1 MARPK
6 KTEEKVNFNNV
17 DDLVNKLEKDHG
29 KGTIMTE
36 GRKALEDVKFIPT
49 GLVSLDCALGGGIPS
64 GRMIECYGPESCLD
78 KDTIIKCYL
87 KNPKGHEFGN
97 THKSWTIERLYE
109 RFHKIEVK
117 GFGKYLRKQ
126 TLDYEFYVP
135 SINEADGVFRN
146 AVADVVK
153 CGPKLCY
160 EVKTELGYS
169 IITTKD
175 HKFFTGID
183 YDKLSDLDVGDI
195 VYIHNNTHFKKKH
208 KKIKY
213 KECNLKYH
221 PKMNA
226 KVKNGYFYYPT
237 RLCRIVFEAHLNNM
251 TTDGYKSFLNTGTTA
266 ELSKLKFIPEGCDI
280 HHKNFNSTD
289 DSIDNLMAIESKD
302 HNRLHANHH
311 HNLLRFVAIP
321 DKIISIRFI
330 STRETYDIKC
340 FSPYNNYVANHFVVH
355 NSGKTSFTLHCIGI
369 AQRLGRTAMFIDAE
383 HSYDPKYA
391 EKFRVDNS
399 KLLLNQ
405 PDSAEQALTIMET
418 SVASGLVNLIVLD
431 SVAALTPLSEMEGEM
446 GDAQMGKQ
454 ARLMSQA
461 CRKLTGIIGKTDCT
475 VIWINQIRMKIGVM
489 FGNPETTTGGN
500 ALKFYCS
507 QRIDVRRIGR
517 IPKAKESQM
526 TGMLQRFKVVK
537 NKVAPPFRESEI
549 ELYFKSGYDS
559 IGDTVSAAVDF
570 DIIQKAGAWYSYGS
584 ERLGQGLAGA
594 VKGYRKLDKETRRE
608 IKKKLKD
615 CYEANA

>member
-64 GRMIECYGPESCLD
+64 GRMIECYGPES
-78 KDTIIKCYL
+78 
-87 KNPKGHEFGN
+87 
-97 THKSWTIERLYE
+97 
-109 RFHKIEVK
+109 
-117 GFGKYLRKQ
+117 
-126 TLDYEFYVP
+126 
-135 SINEADGVFRN
+135 
-146 AVADVVK
+146 
-153 CGPKLCY
+153 
-160 EVKTELGYS
+160 
-169 IITTKD
+169 
-175 HKFFTGID
+175 
-183 YDKLSDLDVGDI
+183 
-195 VYIHNNTHFKKKH
+195 
-208 KKIKY
+208 
-213 KECNLKYH
+213 
-221 PKMNA
+221 
-226 KVKNGYFYYPT
+226 
-237 RLCRIVFEAHLNNM
+237 
-251 TTDGYKSFLNTGTTA
+251 
-266 ELSKLKFIPEGCDI
+266 
-280 HHKNFNSTD
+280 
-289 DSIDNLMAIESKD
+289 
-302 HNRLHANHH
+302 
-311 HNLLRFVAIP
+311 
-321 DKIISIRFI
+321 
-330 STRETYDIKC
+330 
-340 FSPYNNYVANHFVVH
+340 
-355 NSGKTSFTLHCIGI
+355 SGKTSFTLHCIGI